1 MSESITVSAKPVAAM
16 SGGEGH
22 GGAAASELAHLY
34 GNGGSWLAVE
44 GAPPPVRNL
53 LGIAG
58 LCRDNLLTL
67 LDIAGGFKRD
77 PHETPALLRGHTVVL
92 YFNKPSTRT
101 RISFE
106 TAVAQ
111 LGGTPLA
118 VGPHELQL
126 DRGETIEDTARVIS
140 SYARA
145 FVIRTFSDE
154 DVRRFAA
161 AATIPVVNAL
171 TDMHHPCQVIGD
183 LFTMRELW
191 GGFAGRRLAFIGDG
205 DNVAHSLIE
214 GCALLGVD
222 LAVACPPGYEPDASI
237 VEAAKRVAAAAG
249 STVLITHNPLE
260 AVAEADAVYTD
271 VWLSMGVPELERA
284 ARVSAFREYQV
295 NAALMSRAK
304 PDAVF
309 LHCLPAHRGEEVAAD
324 VFDGPHSRV
333 FHQAANRLPTEQAI
347 LFALLT
353 GRLSDASP
361 NVPIAKEMP

>member
-1 MSESITVSAKPVAAM
+1 MSEKVTVSARP
-16 SGGEGH
+16 SGGTSH
-22 GGAAASELAHLY
+22 GAASASELAHLY
-34 GNGGSWLAVE
+34 GNGGSWLAGE
-44 GAPPPVRNL
+44 EAPPPVRNL
-53 LGIAG
+53 LTIAG
-58 LCRDNLLTL
+58 LGRENLLTL

-77 PHETPALLRGHTVVL
+77 PHEVPALLRGHTVVL
-92 YFNKPSTRT
+92 HFNKPSTRT

-140 SYARA
+140 SYAKA

-183 LFTMRELW
+183 LFTMREVW
-191 GGFAGRRLAFIGDG
+191 SEFAGRRVAFIGDG

-214 GCALLGVD
+214 GCALAGVD
-222 LAVACPPGYEPDASI
+222 LAVACPPGYEPDAGI
-237 VEAAKRVAAAAG
+237 VEAAQRAAAAAS
-249 STVLITHNPLE
+249 STVLITHDPLE

-295 NAALMSRAK
+295 NAAMMSRAK
-304 PDAVF
+304 PDAIF
-309 LHCLPAHRGEEVAAD
+309 LHCLPAHRGEEVAPD
-324 VFDGPHSRV
+324 VFDGPRSRV

-361 NVPIAKEMP
+361 NVPIPKEMP

>member
-1 MSESITVSAKPVAAM
+1 
-16 SGGEGH
+16 
-22 GGAAASELAHLY
+22 LAHLY
-34 GNGGSWLAVE
+34 GDGGSSLAGE
-44 GAPPPVRNL
+44 DAPAPVRNL
-53 LGIAG
+53 LSIAG
-58 LCRDNLLTL
+58 LGRDNLLTL
-67 LDIAGGFKRD
+67 LDIAESFKRN
-77 PHETPALLRGHTVVL
+77 PHEIPALLRGHTVVL

-191 GGFAGRRLAFIGDG
+191 AGFAGRRLAFIGDG

-222 LAVACPPGYEPDASI
+222 LAVACPPGYEPDAGI
-237 VEAAKRVAAAAG
+237 VEAAKRVAAASS
-249 STVLITHNPLE
+249 STVLITHDPIE
-260 AVAEADAVYTD
+260 AVAGADAVYTD

-284 ARVSAFREYQV
+284 ARVSAFRDYQV
-295 NAALMSRAK
+295 SAAMMSRAK
-304 PDAVF
+304 PDAIF
-309 LHCLPAHRGEEVAAD
+309 LHCLPAHRGEEVAPD
-324 VFDGPHSRV
+324 VFDGPRSRV

-353 GRLSDASP
+353 GRLGEQSTNA
-361 NVPIAKEMP
+361 PIAKEMS